1 MTDPAVDQL
10 TTALVRTLRRLGDA
24 GEPEA
29 ANRLA
34 GEAYAWARRDEPRP
48 PSN

>member
-1 MTDPAVDQL
+1 MTDPAVEQL